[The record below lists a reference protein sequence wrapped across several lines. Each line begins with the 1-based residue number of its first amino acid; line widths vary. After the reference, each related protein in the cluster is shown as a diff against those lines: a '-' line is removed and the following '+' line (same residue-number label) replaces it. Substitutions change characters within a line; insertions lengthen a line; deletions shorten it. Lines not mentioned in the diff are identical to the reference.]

1 MRRTYISGFG
11 ALIILALAIS
21 TFANAALPQGLVFL
35 VTFEEE
41 NGDVVKDLSGFN
53 NDGEVIGDAE
63 WVTGKYGGGFHF
75 NGSTNITVPNAEPLS
90 ELTQPMSAGAW
101 VNPDSLSGNTNIV
114 EMDGNAGWKLGFF
127 GGANVVWTTYHVLD
141 FTSSGTVS
149 LSEWTHVAATWDG
162 SEAIIYINGEPPEL
176 SITGGGVIDVSK
188 EPSLDIGYRRT
199 SNSSYFIGA
208 MDDVFVFDRVLS
220 QAEIEGLMSGF
231 FMAVEPE
238 NKLATTWG
246 SLRKL

>member
-1 MRRTYISGFG
+1 MRLTYISGF
-11 ALIILALAIS
+11 AAVIILALTIPA
-21 TFANAALPQGLVFL
+21 FVNAALPQGLVFL
-35 VTFEEE
+35 VTFEEG

-53 NDGEVIGDAE
+53 NDGEVVGKAE

-90 ELTQPMSAGAW
+90 ELTHPMSAGAW

-114 EMDGNAGWKLGFF
+114 EMDGNAGWKLGFL

-149 LSEWTHVAATWDG
+149 LDEWTHVAATWDG
-162 SEAIIYINGEPPEL
+162 SEAIIYINGEPPEP
-176 SITGGGVIDVSK
+176 SISGGGVIDVSN

-220 QAEIEGLMSGF
+220 QDEIEGLMSGF
-231 FMAVEPE
+231 YMAVEPE